1 MLKHLFWVSS
11 RANRTEFLFW
21 GIVFQGFFWI
31 LALLVPQPTFPPT
44 AGQLLGSILLI
55 LLSIPGFWLGMA
67 LAVRRLHDMNL
78 SGLWLFGLIFLS
90 ILINLIV
97 TFLFPVGLGYP
108 SGVLGIIL
116 PIIFLSIPGT
126 PGENRFGTYDK
137 HYYPAFMDRRG
148 VWIFC
153 VILVAVSQVTAT
165 VRLVKQERASQKR
178 MAQFQKQM
186 LQMQEQYR
194 QQLMQVQ
201 GQESLS
207 DEEKIKLFKEQIQKM
222 QEQIRQQ
229 YEQQMQQQQQ
239 DQNKRSKSL

>member
-21 GIVFQGFFWI
+21 GIVFQGFCWI
-31 LALLVPQPTFPPT
+31 VALLAPQLTFPPT
-44 AGQLLGSILLI
+44 AGKLLGLLLLI
-55 LLSIPGFWLGMA
+55 LLFVPVFWLGMT
-67 LAVRRLHDMNL
+67 LSVRRLHDMNL
-78 SGLWLFGLIFLS
+78 SGWWLFGLIFLN

-97 TFLFPVGLGYP
+97 TFLFPAGLGYP
-108 SGVLGIIL
+108 SGVLEIIL

-153 VILVAVSQVTAT
+153 VILLMSGQIIAGIRTIKQTQRS
-165 VRLVKQERASQKR
+165 QER
-178 MAQFQKQM
+178 MMQFQEQM
-186 LQMQEQYR
+186 LQIQEQYR
-194 QQLMQVQ
+194 QQVMQVQ

-207 DEEKIKLFKEQIQKM
+207 DE
-222 QEQIRQQ
+222 
-229 YEQQMQQQQQ
+229 
-239 DQNKRSKSL
+239 